1 MKEVIDIVKKWRGQ
15 SVVNADPLDPPSY
28 VFKSQSDAAG
38 ASKEISSLGITTVK
52 LDKVISL
59 MI

>member
-15 SVVNADPLDPPSY
+15 TVENSDPVDPPSY
-28 VFKSQSDAAG
+28 IFKSQSDATG

-59 MI
+59 MC